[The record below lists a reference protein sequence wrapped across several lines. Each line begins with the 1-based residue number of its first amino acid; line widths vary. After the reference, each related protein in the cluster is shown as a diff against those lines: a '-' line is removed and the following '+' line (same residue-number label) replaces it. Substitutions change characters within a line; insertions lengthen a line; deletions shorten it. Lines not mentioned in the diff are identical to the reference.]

1 MYRKLCLLSII
12 LFLSACG
19 GATVKQVTVKAPIAV
34 TDQST
39 VKPVAITK
47 IVAKMRRG
55 QDIGAYEIGA
65 FCIENSRLR
74 WKSGGKVNL
83 SSEELVDVFRE
94 ELEANGWPVVGST
107 DDLFSGYDVS
117 GAEILIAGKLT
128 ELEASICYPL
138 IGWGNYDSKGS
149 MRLAVEWQIYNPA
162 RKEIIGTLKTSGSA
176 LLKST
181 VPEADYDLMNT
192 SFSVAVNNLLASSK
206 FKAMVE
212 RGDALSAE
220 PNIDTTVFV
229 IKNPKSIAKSFT
241 EALDKAKLSTV
252 VVRTAVGHG
261 SGFAVGDGQ
270 HILTNAHVVGDAKNV
285 TVITASKISI
295 PAKLIK
301 IDKGRDIALLSIEGL
316 SLPAMRISQRPLD
329 TVEKVY
335 AVGAPLAEELSG
347 SVTSGI
353 FSASRSFDSYE
364 WLQSD
369 VAINPGNSGGPLLNS
384 RGEVVGIST
393 AGFRPAGAESGL
405 NLFIPIGD
413 GLRFIGAELR

>member
-1 MYRKLCLLSII
+1 MYGKLCSLTLI
-12 LFLSACG
+12 LFLAACG
-19 GATVKQVTVKAPIAV
+19 TTVKQVAVQAPIEV
-34 TDQST
+34 QDQST

-55 QDIGAYEIGA
+55 ADVGVYEIGA
-65 FCIENSRLR
+65 FCLENSRIR

-107 DDLFSGYDVS
+107 DDLFAGYDVS
-117 GAEILIAGKLT
+117 GAEILIAGKIT
-128 ELEASICYPL
+128 DLEAAICYPL

-149 MRLAVEWQIYNPA
+149 MRMAVEWQIYNPA
-162 RKEIIGTLKTSGSA
+162 RKEIIGTLNTSGSA
-176 LLKST
+176 VLDS
-181 VPEADYDLMNT
+181 VVSEADYDLMNT
-192 SFSVAVNNLLASSK
+192 SFSVAVNNLLASGD
-206 FKAMVE
+206 FKTMVE
-212 RGDALSAE
+212 RGSNFAAE
-220 PNIDTTVFV
+220 PSGEGASFTIN
-229 IKNPKSIAKSFT
+229 NPSDIAKSLD
-241 EALDKAKLSTV
+241 EALEKAKLSTV

-261 SGFAVGDGQ
+261 SGFAVGNGQ
-270 HILTNAHVVGDAKNV
+270 LILTNAHVVGDAKNV
-285 TVITASKISI
+285 TIVTSSKISI
-295 PAKLIK
+295 PAKVLEV
-301 IDKGRDIALLSIEGL
+301 DKGRDIALVSIEGL
-316 SLPAMRISQRPLD
+316 SLPPLRISKQPLG
-329 TVEKVY
+329 TVERVY

-353 FSASRSFDSYE
+353 FSASRTFDGYS

-405 NLFIPIGD
+405 NLFIPVED
-413 GLRFIGAELR
+413 GLKFVGAALK